1 MGVGRGHVAPGT
13 KQSNTKKAIREFKKW
28 DSDRYPL
35 YNSDNEEFTCE
46 GERFVPA
53 YDYHNQRVDKKY
65 YVSDKGNVLSFVFFG
80 TDKPIV
86 MKQSPD
92 KRGYML
98 CGNSWRVHKL
108 VWFSFAADALENGT
122 DFPDFYGVDIKT
134 MKDLKKMA
142 RAIKENEKKG
152 IDEGEEIHHM
162 DKNPKNNSIAN
173 LQCDADKMHDLIHAL
188 DKMES
193 DDERMQKIVETP
205 DAFVQDNATI
215 IFADEKG
222 VSAHEVS
229 LDELMEHSSDTVK
242 SQLEAMMQGEWIKR
256 SNEAVRMILEDI
268 GYDFFGRPFS
278 VDIIVKG
285 LRQRCVVTR
294 EKTGLYGVSI
304 VTDHKLV
311 NDDPDAIVNYDTGE
325 YDLPKYIFD

>member
-13 KQSNTKKAIREFKKW
+13 KQSNTKRAIREFKKW

-86 MKQSPD
+86 MKQASD

-205 DAFVQDNATI
+205 NAFVQDNATI
-215 IFADEKG
+215 IFADSDG
-222 VSAHEVS
+222 VSAHEI
-229 LDELMEHSSDTVK
+229 DEQELMKHFSDTARL
-242 SQLEAMMQGEWIKR
+242 QLEIYKWQVLSYDVIP
-256 SNEAVRMILEDI
+256 SILENI
-268 GYDFFGRPFS
+268 GYDFFARDFS
-278 VDIIVKG
+278 VDIIKNS
-285 LRQRCVVTR
+285 LRQRFIVKKV
-294 EKTGLYGVSI
+294 EMGKFEIAI

-311 NDDPDAIVNYDTGE
+311 NDEPDIIANCDTGKV
-325 YDLPKYIFD
+325 DLPQYIFD